1 MITALVVLF
10 RGDEMNEQGVLLIQE
25 YGRVELRLREL
36 MDQRGISRNRMA
48 RLVNT
53 RYEVIDKWYKN
64 QVEKIDADILARICF
79 VLRCGVGDLL
89 VYRERQRPRSRAHKN
104 RKMAHPEKNRLTCVR
119 GCDIISAVE
128 KGVV

>member
-64 QVEKIDADILARICF
+64 QVEKIDADILAASASSCAAGWGICWST
-79 VLRCGVGDLL
+79 
-89 VYRERQRPRSRAHKN
+89 RERQQPAQPRS
-104 RKMAHPEKNRLTCVR
+104 
-119 GCDIISAVE
+119 
-128 KGVV
+128 

>member
-1 MITALVVLF
+1 M
-10 RGDEMNEQGVLLIQE
+10 IQE

-79 VLRCGVGDLL
+79 VLRAGWGICWSTGSGSG
-89 VYRERQRPRSRAHKN
+89 PRSRAHKN

>member
-10 RGDEMNEQGVLLIQE
+10 RGDEMYEQGVLLIQE

-89 VYRERQRPRSRAHKN
+89 VYRERQRPAQPRS
-104 RKMAHPEKNRLTCVR
+104 
-119 GCDIISAVE
+119 
-128 KGVV
+128 

>member
-1 MITALVVLF
+1 
-10 RGDEMNEQGVLLIQE
+10 MNEQGVLLIQE

-64 QVEKIDADILARICF
+64 QVEKIDADILARICWST
-79 VLRCGVGDLL
+79 GSS
-89 VYRERQRPRSRAHKN
+89 PRSRAHKN